1 MKKFFKAAVLF
12 KQNDSLKVV
21 DLEFPKN
28 LYRGQVLIR
37 LISAA
42 ICGAQIGEIKGIKGR
57 DKWLP
62 HCMGHEGFGEVIK
75 KHRTVKKIKVG
86 DKVIMHWK
94 KGTGINSNTC
104 KYRDSNNNFI
114 NAGNVTTFQEYAVVS
129 ENRVTKVVKF
139 NDKNIAPLLGC
150 AIPTAWGILVKE
162 TNFTRNE
169 SLLIFGGGGV
179 GITIA
184 VLAKIIGSKDIFVV
198 DKFKNKKNFLKNFG
212 INFLHINEIKKIKL
226 RKFDKVI
233 DTTGSPKIMSIA
245 FNKVKKEGSLVFVG
259 QPKKNVTLKLFDPL
273 KLFNS
278 PSDNVKIVI
287 SDGGLFDP
295 TLDMKKILE
304 IIKNNKNLFYN
315 LVTHSVNINNINH
328 GINLVMKGKAIRV
341 IVFFEKS

>member
-42 ICGAQIGEIKGIKGR
+42 ICGAQIG
-57 DKWLP
+57 
-62 HCMGHEGFGEVIK
+62 
-75 KHRTVKKIKVG
+75 
-86 DKVIMHWK
+86 WK
-94 KGTGINSNTC
+94 KGTGINSNTY

-212 INFLHINEIKKIKL
+212 INFLHIN
-226 RKFDKVI
+226 